1 MTPPTD
7 RTTAPIVLHPADD
20 VAVVGQDTPAGTR
33 LSAGNVTVSTTI
45 AIPSGH
51 KVALRAIA
59 PGETVRKYGQ
69 VIGHATAAIASGDHV
84 HVHNLGFRPIDAVH
98 ELPQPRSAAPRP
110 VAERTFQGFRR
121 RNGKVGTR
129 NMIGLLTTVNCSA
142 SVSRFIAAEVEKR
155 GLLRDF
161 PTIDGIVALTHA
173 TGCGM
178 LTAGEGFELLRRTL
192 VGYASHPNFG
202 GVLLLSLGCEFN
214 ELQGLLEDP
223 RMDIAVPHR
232 ALVIQEEGGTR
243 ETVQA
248 GIDAITELL
257 PRIAEAS
264 REPVPASELIVA
276 MECGGSDAYSGLA
289 ANPVVG
295 RASDRVVWEGGTAA
309 FGETPEIY
317 GAEHLLA
324 ARARDP
330 RVAQRLLDRV
340 TWWQHYL
347 AKDNGSLDGNPSPGN
362 KAGGIT
368 TILEKSLGAIAKG
381 GSTDLVEVVE
391 YAEAM
396 HGPGLVFMDT
406 PGYDPVSVTGLVAG
420 GAQVV
425 CFTTGRGSVFGC
437 SPVPSIKVAS
447 NTPLYERMRDDMDV
461 NAGRVVDGSAT
472 VEQVGDELFEL
483 ILEVASGRQTLSE
496 ELGIG
501 QDEFAPW
508 QVGAVL

>member
-1 MTPPTD
+1 MVPANEA
-7 RTTAPIVLHPADD
+7 APRPIMLHPADD
-20 VAVVGQDTPAGTR
+20 VAVVARDIPAGTF
-33 LSAGNVTVSTTI
+33 LPAGHVTVVTTTE
-45 AIPSGH
+45 IPSGH

-59 PGETVRKYGQ
+59 LGEPVRKYGH
-69 VIGHATAAIASGDHV
+69 VIGHAIAPIAPGDHV
-84 HVHNLGFRPIDAVH
+84 HIHNLAFRPLDADH
-98 ELPQPRSAAPRP
+98 ELPERRSAPPRP
-110 VAERTFQGFRR
+110 LSTRTFQGIRR
-121 RNGKVGTR
+121 RNGRVGTR
-129 NMIGLLTTVNCSA
+129 NTIGLLTTVNCSA

-155 GLLRDF
+155 GLLRDY
-161 PTIDGIVALTHA
+161 PTVDGIVALTHT
-173 TGCGM
+173 TGCG
-178 LTAGEGFELLRRTL
+178 LPTAGDGFELLRRTL
-192 VGYASHPNFG
+192 VGYANHPNFG
-202 GVLLLSLGCEFN
+202 GVLLMSLGCEIN
-214 ELQGLLEDP
+214 ELEGLMEDP
-223 RMDIAVPHR
+223 RIDITVPHR

-243 ETVQA
+243 ETVRA
-248 GIDAITELL
+248 GIDAITALL
-257 PRIAEAS
+257 PEIADVQ
-264 REPVPASELIVA
+264 REPIPASELIVA
-276 MECGGSDAYSGLA
+276 MECGGSDAYSGVA

-330 RVAQRLLDRV
+330 RVARRLLDRI
-340 TWWQHYL
+340 TWWEEYV
-347 AKDNGSLDGNPSPGN
+347 AASNGSLDGNPSPGN

-368 TILEKSLGAIAKG
+368 TILEKSLGAISKG
-381 GSTDLVEVVE
+381 GSSDLVEVVE

-437 SPVPSIKVAS
+437 RPVPSIKVAS
-447 NTPLYERMRDDMDV
+447 NTPMFERMRGDMDV

-472 VEQVGDELFEL
+472 VDQVGDDLFEL
-483 ILEVASGRQTLSE
+483 ILEVASGRQTVSE
-496 ELGIG
+496 ELGMG

-508 QVGAVL
+508 PVGAVL